1 LLNRALADANQLN
14 GFFTSVS
21 TDPQYELN
29 EVLKFIKPNNCHDA
43 NPFNHFE
50 NYQIEPVMCKVT
62 NTAPGCD
69 NLPSWIFRRCS
80 IELADVVA
88 KLLNLSLASGNVY
101 SNWKTAIVTPVPKV
115 AKPTSVTD
123 VRPIS
128 VTPILSLIAER
139 LVVNSGY
146 ILPYQQ
152 PLFKTSLLSGPPE
165 VLPVHLLAYSIM

>member
-1 LLNRALADANQLN
+1 MLNRALADANQLN

-43 NPFNHFE
+43 NPSNQFE
-50 NYQIEPVMCKVT
+50 NYQIE
-62 NTAPGCD
+62 
-69 NLPSWIFRRCS
+69 
-80 IELADVVA
+80 E
-88 KLLNLSLASGNVY
+88 
-101 SNWKTAIVTPVPKV
+101 
-115 AKPTSVTD
+115 PTSVTD
-123 VRPIS
+123 FRPIS

-165 VLPVHLLAYSIM
+165 VLPVHLLAYSIVCL